1 VFCTDWDDV
10 VDARDATL
18 IATQDVDV
26 LGRCS
31 YDEWAE
37 FWPGS
42 DIKPFAILNGSQ
54 STSTPPRRSIASTPK
69 RPWWT
74 VTWSKLCETYRIG
87 RGATSASTPASRSSR
102 HCSQQAWSTSSG
114 SRSRR

>member
-1 VFCTDWDDV
+1 M
-10 VDARDATL
+10 VDARGATL

-54 STSTPPRRSIASTPK
+54 STSTPPRRDREYANTTVVDGDLVEVVRDLQD
-69 RPWWT
+69 RP
-74 VTWSKLCETYRIG
+74 
-87 RGATSASTPASRSSR
+87 GATSASTPASRSSR
-102 HCSQQAWSTSSG
+102 HCSQQA
-114 SRSRR
+114 